1 MNTLTLARES
11 GTTSRE
17 EFVDAYTAR
26 MPLGRMADVS
36 EVVGAVVFLAADA
49 SSYVTG
55 ANIVVDG
62 GWSAW

>member
-1 MNTLTLARES
+1 M
-11 GTTSRE
+11 
-17 EFVDAYTAR
+17 
-26 MPLGRMADVS
+26 DVS
-36 EVVGAVVFLAADA
+36 EAVGAVVFLASDA